1 MIVIIDYDAGN
12 LRSVQRACEKVGIVS
27 EVSSDPERVL
37 HAEKIIF
44 PGVGSAESA
53 VETLKKRGL
62 DNAIVDFFRAGK
74 PILGICLGLQILLDH
89 TEEGDKK
96 CLGLVSGACERF
108 KFSDRSLKI
117 PHIGWNDIQINFEHP
132 VLDKIEDGDQFY
144 FVHSYYAKL
153 LHEQEIVSSSEYG
166 NMKFCSVL
174 AKDNLFATQFHL
186 EKSGELGLKILK
198 SFGDWNP

>member
-37 HAEKIIF
+37 HADKIIF

-89 TEEGDKK
+89 TEEGNKK

-117 PHIGWNDIQINFEHP
+117 PHIGWNDIQINFDHP

-153 LHEQEIVSSSEYG
+153 PHEQEIASSTEYG
-166 NMKFCSVL
+166 NMKFCSAL

>member
-1 MIVIIDYDAGN
+1 MVVIIDYDAGN
-12 LRSVQRACEKVGIVS
+12 LRSVQRACEKVGVVS
-27 EVSSDPERVL
+27 EVAGDPEIVL

-89 TEEGDKK
+89 TEEGNKK

-153 LHEQEIVSSSEYG
+153 LHEQEIVSSTEYG
-166 NMKFCSVL
+166 NMKFCSAL

>member
-153 LHEQEIVSSSEYG
+153 PHEQEIASSTEYG
-166 NMKFCSVL
+166 NMKFCSAL

>member
-89 TEEGDKK
+89 TEEGNKK

-108 KFSDRSLKI
+108 KFSDSSLKI
-117 PHIGWNDIQINFEHP
+117 PHIGWNDIQINFDHP

-153 LHEQEIVSSSEYG
+153 LHEKEIVSSSEYG

>member
-89 TEEGDKK
+89 TEEGNKK

-108 KFSDRSLKI
+108 KFSDRSPKI
-117 PHIGWNDIQINFEHP
+117 PHIGWNDIQINFDHP

>member
-12 LRSVQRACEKVGIVS
+12 LRSVQRACEKVGMVS

-89 TEEGDKK
+89 TEEGNKK

-117 PHIGWNDIQINFEHP
+117 PHIGWNDIQINFDHP

-153 LHEQEIVSSSEYG
+153 LHEKEIVSSSEYG

>member
-62 DNAIVDFFRAGK
+62 DNAIVDFFRAG
-74 PILGICLGLQILLDH
+74 
-89 TEEGDKK
+89 
-96 CLGLVSGACERF
+96 
-108 KFSDRSLKI
+108 
-117 PHIGWNDIQINFEHP
+117 
-132 VLDKIEDGDQFY
+132 
-144 FVHSYYAKL
+144 
-153 LHEQEIVSSSEYG
+153 
-166 NMKFCSVL
+166 
-174 AKDNLFATQFHL
+174 NLF
-186 EKSGELGLKILK
+186 
-198 SFGDWNP
+198 

>member
-1 MIVIIDYDAGN
+1 MNVIIDYDAGN
-12 LRSVQRACEKVGIVS
+12 LKSVQRACEKVGMAS
-27 EVSSDPERVL
+27 EISSDPERVL

-89 TEEGDKK
+89 TEEGNKK
-96 CLGLVSGACERF
+96 CLGMVSGACERF

-117 PHIGWNDIQINFEHP
+117 PHIGWNDIQINCDHP
-132 VLDKIEDGDQFY
+132 VLEKIRDGDQFY

-153 LHEQEIVSSSEYG
+153 VHEQEIVSFTEYG
-166 NMKFCSVL
+166 NMTFCSVL

-198 SFGDWNP
+198 SFSDWNP

>member
-62 DNAIVDFFRAGK
+62 DSAIVDFFRAGK

-89 TEEGDKK
+89 TEEGNKK

-117 PHIGWNDIQINFEHP
+117 PHIGWNDIRINFDHP
-132 VLDKIEDGDQFY
+132 VLDEIEDGDQFY

>member
-89 TEEGDKK
+89 TEEGNKK

-108 KFSDRSLKI
+108 KFSDSSLKI
-117 PHIGWNDIQINFEHP
+117 PHIGWNDIQISFEHP

-153 LHEQEIVSSSEYG
+153 LHEREIVSSTEYG
-166 NMKFCSVL
+166 NMKFCSAL

-186 EKSGELGLKILK
+186 EKSGEMGLKILK

>member
-89 TEEGDKK
+89 TEEGNKK

-117 PHIGWNDIQINFEHP
+117 PHIGWNDIQINFDHP

-153 LHEQEIVSSSEYG
+153 LHEKEIVSSSEYG
-166 NMKFCSVL
+166 DMKFCSVL

>member
-1 MIVIIDYDAGN
+1 MVVIIDYDAGN
-12 LRSVQRACEKVGIVS
+12 LRSVQRACEKVGMVS

-37 HAEKIIF
+37 EAERIIF

-62 DNAIVDFFRAGK
+62 DNAIVEFFRGGK

-89 TEEGDKK
+89 TEEGNKK

-153 LHEQEIVSSSEYG
+153 LHEQEIVSSTEYG
-166 NMKFCSVL
+166 NMRFCSAL

>member
-89 TEEGDKK
+89 TEEGNKK

-117 PHIGWNDIQINFEHP
+117 PHIGWNDIRINFDHP
-132 VLDKIEDGDQFY
+132 VLDEIEDGDQFY

>member
-1 MIVIIDYDAGN
+1 MNVIIDYDAGN
-12 LRSVQRACEKVGIVS
+12 LKSVQRACEKVGIVS
-27 EVSSDPERVL
+27 EISSDPERVL

-89 TEEGDKK
+89 TEEGNKK

-117 PHIGWNDIQINFEHP
+117 PHIGWNDIQINFDHP

-153 LHEQEIVSSSEYG
+153 PM
-166 NMKFCSVL
+166 NRK
-174 AKDNLFATQFHL
+174 
-186 EKSGELGLKILK
+186 
-198 SFGDWNP
+198 

>member
-12 LRSVQRACEKVGIVS
+12 LRSVQRACEKVGIIS

-37 HAEKIIF
+37 SAEKIIF

-62 DNAIVDFFRAGK
+62 DNAIVDFFQVGK

-89 TEEGDKK
+89 TEEGNKK
-96 CLGLVSGACERF
+96 CLGMVSGACERF

-117 PHIGWNDIQINFEHP
+117 PHIGWNDIQINFKHP
-132 VLDKIEDGDQFY
+132 VIEKIKDGDQFY

-153 LHEQEIVSSSEYG
+153 VHEEEIVSYTEYG

>member
-89 TEEGDKK
+89 TEEGDKT

-153 LHEQEIVSSSEYG
+153 LHEKEIVSSSEYG

>member
-89 TEEGDKK
+89 TEEGNKK
-96 CLGLVSGACERF
+96 CLGMVSGACERF

-153 LHEQEIVSSSEYG
+153 LHEKEIVSSSEYG

>member
-37 HAEKIIF
+37 HADKIIF

-89 TEEGDKK
+89 TEEGNKK

-117 PHIGWNDIQINFEHP
+117 PHIGWNDIQINFDHP

-166 NMKFCSVL
+166 NKKFCSVL

>member
-89 TEEGDKK
+89 TEEGNKK

-108 KFSDRSLKI
+108 KFSDSSLKI
-117 PHIGWNDIQINFEHP
+117 PHIGWNDIQINFDHP

-166 NMKFCSVL
+166 NMKFCSAL

-198 SFGDWNP
+198 SFGNWNP

>member
-12 LRSVQRACEKVGIVS
+12 LRSVQRACAKVGMVS
-27 EVSSDPERVL
+27 EVSSDPERVF

-89 TEEGDKK
+89 TEEGNKK

-117 PHIGWNDIQINFEHP
+117 PHIGWNDIKINFEHP
-132 VLDKIEDGDQFY
+132 VLDEIEDGDQFY

-153 LHEQEIVSSSEYG
+153 LHEQEIVSSTGYG

>member
-153 LHEQEIVSSSEYG
+153 LHEKEIVSSSEYG

>member
-12 LRSVQRACEKVGIVS
+12 LRSVQRACEKVGMVS

-89 TEEGDKK
+89 TEEGNKK

-117 PHIGWNDIQINFEHP
+117 PHIGWNDLQINFEHP

>member
-12 LRSVQRACEKVGIVS
+12 LRSVQRACEKVGIMS

-37 HAEKIIF
+37 SAEKIIF

-62 DNAIVDFFRAGK
+62 DNAIVDFFQAGK

-89 TEEGDKK
+89 TEEGNKK
-96 CLGLVSGACERF
+96 CLGMVSGACERF

-117 PHIGWNDIQINFEHP
+117 PHIGWNDIQINFKHP
-132 VLDKIEDGDQFY
+132 VIEKINNGDQFY

-153 LHEQEIVSSSEYG
+153 VHEEEIVSYTEYG

>member
-12 LRSVQRACEKVGIVS
+12 LRSVQRACEKVGIIS

-37 HAEKIIF
+37 RAEKIIF

-62 DNAIVDFFRAGK
+62 DNAIVDFFQVGK

-89 TEEGDKK
+89 TEEGNKK
-96 CLGLVSGACERF
+96 CLGMVSGACERF

-117 PHIGWNDIQINFEHP
+117 PHIGWNDIQINFKHP
-132 VLDKIEDGDQFY
+132 VIEKIKDGDQFY

-153 LHEQEIVSSSEYG
+153 VHEEEIVSYTEYG

>member
-1 MIVIIDYDAGN
+1 MNVIIDYDAGN
-12 LRSVQRACEKVGIVS
+12 LKSVQRACEKVGMAS
-27 EVSSDPERVL
+27 EISSDPERVL

-89 TEEGDKK
+89 TEEGNKK
-96 CLGLVSGACERF
+96 CLGMVSGACERF

-153 LHEQEIVSSSEYG
+153 LHEQEIASSTEYG
-166 NMKFCSVL
+166 NMKFCSTL

>member
-37 HAEKIIF
+37 HADKIIF

-89 TEEGDKK
+89 TEEGNKK

-108 KFSDRSLKI
+108 KFSDSSLKI

-132 VLDKIEDGDQFY
+132 VLDKIEYGDQFY

-153 LHEQEIVSSSEYG
+153 LHEQEIVSSTEYG
-166 NMKFCSVL
+166 NMKFCSAL

>member
-1 MIVIIDYDAGN
+1 MIVIIDNDAGN

-117 PHIGWNDIQINFEHP
+117 PHIGWNDIQINFDHP

-153 LHEQEIVSSSEYG
+153 PHEQEIASSTEYG
-166 NMKFCSVL
+166 NMKFCSAL

>member
-37 HAEKIIF
+37 HADKIIF

-117 PHIGWNDIQINFEHP
+117 PHIGWNDIQINFDHP

-153 LHEQEIVSSSEYG
+153 PHEQEIASSTEYG
-166 NMKFCSVL
+166 NMKFCSAL

-198 SFGDWNP
+198 SFGNWNP

>member
-12 LRSVQRACEKVGIVS
+12 LRSVQRACEKVGIMS

-37 HAEKIIF
+37 SAEKIIF

-62 DNAIVDFFRAGK
+62 DNAIVDFFQVGK

-89 TEEGDKK
+89 TEEGNKK
-96 CLGLVSGACERF
+96 CLGMVSGACERF

-117 PHIGWNDIQINFEHP
+117 PHIGWNDIQINFKHP
-132 VLDKIEDGDQFY
+132 VIEKINNGDQFY

-153 LHEQEIVSSSEYG
+153 IHEEEIVSYTEYG

>member
-89 TEEGDKK
+89 TEEGNKK

-108 KFSDRSLKI
+108 KFSDSSLKI
-117 PHIGWNDIQINFEHP
+117 PHIGWNDIQISFEHP

-153 LHEQEIVSSSEYG
+153 LHEKEIASSTEYG
-166 NMKFCSVL
+166 NMKFCSAL

-186 EKSGELGLKILK
+186 EKSGEMGLKILK

>member
-89 TEEGDKK
+89 TEEGNKK

-117 PHIGWNDIQINFEHP
+117 PHIGWNDIQINFDHP

-153 LHEQEIVSSSEYG
+153 LHEKEIVSFSEYG

>member
-12 LRSVQRACEKVGIVS
+12 LRSVQRACEKVGIMS

-37 HAEKIIF
+37 SAEKIIF

-62 DNAIVDFFRAGK
+62 DNAIVDFFQAGK

-89 TEEGDKK
+89 TEEGNKK
-96 CLGLVSGACERF
+96 CLGMVSGACERF

-117 PHIGWNDIQINFEHP
+117 PHIGWNDIQINFKHP
-132 VLDKIEDGDQFY
+132 VIEKINNGDQFY

-153 LHEQEIVSSSEYG
+153 IHEEEIVSYTEYG

>member
-12 LRSVQRACEKVGIVS
+12 LRSVQRACEKVGIMS

-37 HAEKIIF
+37 SAEKIIF

-62 DNAIVDFFRAGK
+62 DNAIVDFFQAGK

-89 TEEGDKK
+89 TEEGNKK
-96 CLGLVSGACERF
+96 CLGMVSGACERF

-117 PHIGWNDIQINFEHP
+117 PHIGWNDIQINFKHP
-132 VLDKIEDGDQFY
+132 VIEKIKDGDQFY

-153 LHEQEIVSSSEYG
+153 IHEEEIVSYTEYG

>member
-89 TEEGDKK
+89 TEEGNKK

-108 KFSDRSLKI
+108 KFSDSSLKI

-132 VLDKIEDGDQFY
+132 VLDKIEYGDQFY

-153 LHEQEIVSSSEYG
+153 LHEQEIVSSTEYG
-166 NMKFCSVL
+166 NMKFCSAL

>member
-1 MIVIIDYDAGN
+1 MY
-12 LRSVQRACEKVGIVS
+12 
-27 EVSSDPERVL
+27 
-37 HAEKIIF
+37 
-44 PGVGSAESA
+44 
-53 VETLKKRGL
+53 KRQGL

-89 TEEGDKK
+89 TEEGNKK

-153 LHEQEIVSSSEYG
+153 LHGQEIVSSSEYG

-174 AKDNLFATQFHL
+174 AKDNLFATQFHV

>member
-89 TEEGDKK
+89 TEEGNKK

-117 PHIGWNDIQINFEHP
+117 PHIGWNDIQINFDHP

-153 LHEQEIVSSSEYG
+153 LHEKEIVSSSEYG
-166 NMKFCSVL
+166 NMKFCSAL